1 MWRAPVRAW
10 WHGGTG
16 RAWRSRRF
24 GGQAGLK
31 IIYSGENEGRSG
43 YILEDGRNRNNGPM
57 GSEELAAVNTRFK
70 AGLEAREQ
78 GRMTMN
84 DRFRLGRP

>member
-1 MWRAPVRAW
+1 MLAELVDYVED
-10 WHGGTG
+10 TG
-16 RAWRSRRF
+16 SRMVAR
-24 GGQAGLK
+24 GQDGLK
-31 IIYSGENEGRSG
+31 IIYSGEHEGRSG